1 MGARNLMKKRE
12 RPRKEQQ
19 DAQSTSW
26 SPSEIC
32 VDFWSRMGSS
42 VYPTAGMMFGASQQC
57 LAELGL
63 MGAMGTGTTG
73 VLPTPGWGERSSE
86 GGCWAPTC
94 RHTKARGI
102 WKQGSLLHSIQLQ
115 LCTALGVAVGHTNSS
130 VQPLVLRK
138 PHCVIFKDAWHH
150 DIRKSKMI

>member
-32 VDFWSRMGSS
+32 VDFWGRMDSS
-42 VYPTAGMMFGASQQC
+42 IYPTAGMMFGASQQC

-63 MGAMGTGTTG
+63 MGAIGTGATS

-94 RHTKARGI
+94 QHTKAGGI
-102 WKQGSLLHSIQLQ
+102 WKQGNLLHSTQPQ
-115 LCTALGVAVGHTNSS
+115 LCTALWVAVCHTNSS
-130 VQPLVLRK
+130 MQPLVLRK
-138 PHCVIFKDAWHH
+138 PHCATCH
-150 DIRKSKMI
+150 DVKHL